1 MRNRAIAIAL
11 AVATA
16 TATAISAPPG
26 FRRGRSYFC
35 SRFCPCFRNEPGR

>member
-26 FRRGRSYFC
+26 FRRGHSYFHF
-35 SRFCPCFRNEPGR
+35 RFCNRRKAGR